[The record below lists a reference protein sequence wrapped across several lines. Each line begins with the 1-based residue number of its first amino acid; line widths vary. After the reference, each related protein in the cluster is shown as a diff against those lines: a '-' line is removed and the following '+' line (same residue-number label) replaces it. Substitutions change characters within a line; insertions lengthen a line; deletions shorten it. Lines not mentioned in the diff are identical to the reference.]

1 MINHIM
7 KKIFTLSILGV
18 LLPLTF
24 AFANYDN
31 NEWSYVFHLQYKEGL
46 LGVNDSE
53 KEPYTSIPQLFA
65 ATEDPAMTDFSGTIV
80 SGKGKE
86 LATFGFNK
94 PTSMVISLGK
104 SILDVRA
111 PYFANADHVTFFDK
125 KGKRLF
131 DVSLR
136 GSSFC
141 NDNNICNVDVGE
153 NSLNCPNDC
162 ASGEIIPPQ
171 TIIPPPIEM
180 TVATTEEAQNPPT
193 VIATPIITEEQS
205 LATSSE
211 VVQKKSP
218 TTITLFVGG
227 ILLVLLSLV
236 LIYLKR
242 KQS

>member
-1 MINHIM
+1 M
-7 KKIFTLSILGV
+7 KKIFTLAILGI
-18 LLPLTF
+18 LLPFTI

-31 NEWSYVFHLQYKEGL
+31 DEWSYLFHLQYKEGV

-53 KEPYTSIPQLFA
+53 KEPYTSIPQLFT
-65 ATEDPAMTDFSGTIV
+65 ATTDPATTDFSGTIV
-80 SGKGKE
+80 SGKGKK

-94 PTSMVISLGK
+94 PTSMVVSLGK

-125 KGKRLF
+125 RGKRLF
-131 DVSLR
+131 DVSVR

-141 NDNNICNVDVGE
+141 NDNNICNANVGE
-153 NSLNCPNDC
+153 NSVNCPNDC
-162 ASGEIIPPQ
+162 ASGEIIMPQ
-171 TIIPPPIEM
+171 IIPPPIEI
-180 TVATTEEAQNPPT
+180 TVATTEETQNPP
-193 VIATPIITEEQS
+193 IATPTITKEEQS
-205 LATSSE
+205 PATSTE

-242 KQS
+242 KNT